1 MDESLLSPSSF
12 FARRDVVQPC
22 GSGSAPTPVWNS
34 WLLGTDGEEAL
45 APTPHKRKALTRRY
59 EAELRSWHEAHR
71 AQVRAARAGR
81 EALIAQGKPAPP
93 PVPDA
98 RVEVSVRD
106 RNPGEFR
113 LRIGHAGHTLAVR
126 YAPGFRAGHAG
137 HLWIEARSPAMEPV
151 AVATN
156 LFVARTGFPNLA
168 AMVAGC
174 MDRLVASYFE
184 HRSAEHTAELFR
196 ALHHQSSA
204 AHDSDD
210 DDDDDDGGGESE
222 GRLARPAALASAWSC
237 PDDEGDDG
245 SAEGGA
251 GTASTL
257 LRADSAGAAHPHA
270 RRKAGGRGMTAASAF
285 AEVWGAV
292 RCSSTPAAQLRA
304 VRTVLREELRA
315 LQSLSLHSSA
325 QAGQAAERATQ
336 AQRTEADAASSF
348 AAAAA
353 AAGFVSSAT
362 EALDRQREAR
372 SGGAVVRIRDVSQL
386 FRWELELL
394 FGEEDGDMG
403 PSLRRHAARH
413 GSSGALRVEIKF
425 PETFPAAAPVVRVLG
440 PVLADF
446 TGRVSQGAIATSVLY
461 SPAAAGSDP
470 EAEWSPVVVPLL
482 LRLRETLMSAGA
494 AVNEDVGCDY
504 AADAFEAVHKRLLQ
518 ASRRPSAGAPRDYS
532 ESLSAWS
539 ISCAVSQLGL
549 EVRVPDEFHSGN
561 KLLLPTA
568 IDIVSG
574 GGSRVLE
581 VVPQDAALDL
591 PALGTPCGFHSSIA
605 PKGMVVFPDHLHRSM
620 MLQEGSQVLVR
631 TVELP
636 KVSRI
641 ELKPHRAAWRDECP
655 IPFQP
660 FLRTAIQ
667 RWACFSAGEVITL
680 RVSKADFES
689 RPDYAIHH
697 QASPDFSAVFTVQNI
712 APDVP
717 AAKIWT
723 AFAAD
728 IKYSFAPALDD
739 PEGTGGAPGAIG
751 SSGAGGAAGKGTQL
765 DWAASAC
772 SGYGS
777 SPFASLTATPA
788 SAVAAA
794 PAALT
799 SADATVRRLSLGH
812 VDSDGTLHDEPP
824 SAHADADAVISSF
837 EDDVERA
844 ASGALA
850 AGSPGAALAGP
861 ASGSA
866 ERGVVG
872 VAESVIAIG
881 VVPLLGGATA
891 SGDRRTVGI
900 TLPVGASC
908 ADLHARVRSAAPAP
922 ADVPTLLG
930 TVPSA
935 RCCTLS
941 VYRPAAGSPPESG
954 AGGAAAAAGAGT
966 AVATPLVRRRRESN
980 TLPFDSATFVPD
992 DATVTLESLG
1002 FRPGSPGL
1010 VAQFVAPVT
1019 ACAPADEAIVTYF
1032 VGGQRLGLS
1041 EQNDCGWLRRLAC
1054 HNATTAAEM
1063 EEFSPEFVLANLE
1076 APAM

>member
-45 APTPHKRKALTRRY
+45 APTPQKRKALTRRY

-210 DDDDDDGGGESE
+210 DDDDDDDGGGESE
-222 GRLARPAALASAWSC
+222 GRLARPPALASAWSC
-237 PDDEGDDG
+237 PDDDGDDG

-336 AQRTEADAASSF
+336 AQRAEADAASSF

-461 SPAAAGSDP
+461 SPAAAGEGVDTAAAVLAAAKAVKRHQRRLRQKQGSAAAGSATEGSAAAAGSAAADSAGVPAAAAGAATPAAGCVSESGGPASAAAASGAGSDP

-697 QASPDFSAVFTVQNI
+697 QASPDFSAVFTVQGI

-751 SSGAGGAAGKGTQL
+751 SSGAGRAAGKGTQL

-824 SAHADADAVISSF
+824 SAHADADA
-837 EDDVERA
+837 
-844 ASGALA
+844 
-850 AGSPGAALAGP
+850 
-861 ASGSA
+861 
-866 ERGVVG
+866 
-872 VAESVIAIG
+872 
-881 VVPLLGGATA
+881 
-891 SGDRRTVGI
+891 
-900 TLPVGASC
+900 
-908 ADLHARVRSAAPAP
+908 
-922 ADVPTLLG
+922 
-930 TVPSA
+930 
-935 RCCTLS
+935 
-941 VYRPAAGSPPESG
+941 
-954 AGGAAAAAGAGT
+954 
-966 AVATPLVRRRRESN
+966 
-980 TLPFDSATFVPD
+980 
-992 DATVTLESLG
+992 
-1002 FRPGSPGL
+1002 
-1010 VAQFVAPVT
+1010 
-1019 ACAPADEAIVTYF
+1019 PADEAIVTYF

>member
-1 MDESLLSPSSF
+1 M
-12 FARRDVVQPC
+12 
-22 GSGSAPTPVWNS
+22 WNS

-222 GRLARPAALASAWSC
+222 GRLARPPALASAWSC
-237 PDDEGDDG
+237 PDDDGDDG

-336 AQRTEADAASSF
+336 AQRAEADAASSF

-461 SPAAAGSDP
+461 SPAAAGEGVDT
-470 EAEWSPVVVPLL
+470 AAAVLAAAKAVKRHQR
-482 LRLRETLMSAGA
+482 RLRQKQGSA
-494 AVNEDVGCDY
+494 
-504 AADAFEAVHKRLLQ
+504 
-518 ASRRPSAGAPRDYS
+518 
-532 ESLSAWS
+532 
-539 ISCAVSQLGL
+539 
-549 EVRVPDEFHSGN
+549 
-561 KLLLPTA
+561 
-568 IDIVSG
+568 
-574 GGSRVLE
+574 
-581 VVPQDAALDL
+581 
-591 PALGTPCGFHSSIA
+591 
-605 PKGMVVFPDHLHRSM
+605 
-620 MLQEGSQVLVR
+620 
-631 TVELP
+631 
-636 KVSRI
+636 
-641 ELKPHRAAWRDECP
+641 
-655 IPFQP
+655 
-660 FLRTAIQ
+660 
-667 RWACFSAGEVITL
+667 
-680 RVSKADFES
+680 
-689 RPDYAIHH
+689 
-697 QASPDFSAVFTVQNI
+697 
-712 APDVP
+712 
-717 AAKIWT
+717 
-723 AFAAD
+723 
-728 IKYSFAPALDD
+728 
-739 PEGTGGAPGAIG
+739 
-751 SSGAGGAAGKGTQL
+751 
-765 DWAASAC
+765 
-772 SGYGS
+772 
-777 SPFASLTATPA
+777 
-788 SAVAAA
+788 
-794 PAALT
+794 
-799 SADATVRRLSLGH
+799 
-812 VDSDGTLHDEPP
+812 
-824 SAHADADAVISSF
+824 
-837 EDDVERA
+837 
-844 ASGALA
+844 A
-850 AGSPGAALAGP
+850 AGSA
-861 ASGSA
+861 
-866 ERGVVG
+866 
-872 VAESVIAIG
+872 
-881 VVPLLGGATA
+881 
-891 SGDRRTVGI
+891 
-900 TLPVGASC
+900 
-908 ADLHARVRSAAPAP
+908 
-922 ADVPTLLG
+922 
-930 TVPSA
+930 
-935 RCCTLS
+935 
-941 VYRPAAGSPPESG
+941 AAGSAAE
-954 AGGAAAAAGAGT
+954 AGSAAADSAGVPAAAAGA
-966 AVATPLVRRRRESN
+966 ATPAAGCVSESGG
-980 TLPFDSATFVPD
+980 PASA
-992 DATVTLESLG
+992 AAASG
-1002 FRPGSPGL
+1002 AGSDP
-1010 VAQFVAPVT
+1010 
-1019 ACAPADEAIVTYF
+1019 
-1032 VGGQRLGLS
+1032 
-1041 EQNDCGWLRRLAC
+1041 
-1054 HNATTAAEM
+1054 
-1063 EEFSPEFVLANLE
+1063 
-1076 APAM
+1076 